1 MARIQRDLAAGHVAL
16 ARKRLRDPVHANPT
30 RLDLREQLAAMY
42 REIGEP
48 SQAGRWSFLSQERTD
63 RELSAFE
70 KAYGSNEPQTRL
82 DKIKDVTVGVI
93 VIVVVL
99 FGDRRDR
106 HGVAGRLYRPGV
118 DLLAARPVRNAR

>member
-1 MARIQRDLAAGHVAL
+1 L

-99 FGDRRDR
+99 FVI
-106 HGVAGRLYRPGV
+106 GVIATVWRGASIVLGWIF
-118 DLLAARPVRNAR
+118 